1 MYPSYETHVIRIFPL
16 LLCPTEILRPPSD
29 NDADDEDD
37 VYDDKDDDDGN
48 NQDEEE
54 DEGSDDG
61 ASASDPFSNR
71 ISQAGGWIRAG
82 WIRGGWIR
90 AAHLVTA
97 ALPEGRV
104 WRSKT
109 GTERG

>member
-71 ISQAGGWIRAG
+71 ISQAAG

-97 ALPEGRV
+97 ALPQGRV
-104 WRSKT
+104 WSSKT

>member
-29 NDADDEDD
+29 NDADDED
-37 VYDDKDDDDGN
+37 YDDKDEDDDGN

-54 DEGSDDG
+54 DENSIDG
-61 ASASDPFSNR
+61 ACASEPFSNR
-71 ISQAGGWIRAG
+71 ISQAAG

-97 ALPEGRV
+97 AAAPGKGLEV
-104 WRSKT
+104 
-109 GTERG
+109 

>member
-37 VYDDKDDDDGN
+37 YDDDDDEDEDDGN
-48 NQDEEE
+48 YQDEEE
-54 DEGSDDG
+54 DEDSDDG
-61 ASASDPFSNR
+61 ACASDPFSNR
-71 ISQAGGWIRAG
+71 ISQAAG

-104 WRSKT
+104 CRSKT

>member
-1 MYPSYETHVIRIFPL
+1 M

-29 NDADDEDD
+29 NDADDED
-37 VYDDKDDDDGN
+37 YDDKDEDDDGN

-54 DEGSDDG
+54 DENSIDG
-61 ASASDPFSNR
+61 ACASEPFSNR
-71 ISQAGGWIRAG
+71 ISQAAG

-97 ALPEGRV
+97 AAAPGKGLEV
-104 WRSKT
+104 
-109 GTERG
+109 

>member
-29 NDADDEDD
+29 NDADDDEDD
-37 VYDDKDDDDGN
+37 HDDDKDDDDDDDDDN
-48 NQDEEE
+48 NQYEE
-54 DEGSDDG
+54 DEDSDDG
-61 ASASDPFSNR
+61 ACASDPFSNR
-71 ISQAGGWIRAG
+71 ISQAAAG

-97 ALPEGRV
+97 AAAPGKGLEV
-104 WRSKT
+104 
-109 GTERG
+109 

>member
-1 MYPSYETHVIRIFPL
+1 MYVTSTHVIRIFPL

-29 NDADDEDD
+29 NDADDVDD
-37 VYDDKDDDDGN
+37 DHDGDDDDDDGN

-54 DEGSDDG
+54 DEDSDDG
-61 ASASDPFSNR
+61 ACASDPFSNR
-71 ISQAGGWIRAG
+71 ISQAAGG

-97 ALPEGRV
+97 PAAPGKGLEL
-104 WRSKT
+104 
-109 GTERG
+109 